1 MFGLI
6 VAAASRVVAWGL
18 GSGVVKWGFTA
29 LLWFGLAL
37 LLDIVL
43 DLLPA
48 WFSSDGIGGASSVF
62 TPEIWY
68 FIDYFNLQLGLSM
81 LFGAYVARF
90 LIRRI
95 PFIG

>member
-1 MFGLI
+1 MYALI
-6 VAAASRVVAWGL
+6 FAALSRVVAWCL
-18 GSGVVKWGFTA
+18 GSGVIKWGFTA

-37 LLDIVL
+37 LLDLVL

-48 WFSSDGIGGASSVF
+48 WFSPDGIASASAVF
-62 TPEIWY
+62 TPEVW
-68 FIDYFNLQLGLSM
+68 FFVDYFQLQTGLSM
-81 LFGAYVARF
+81 LLGAYVARF